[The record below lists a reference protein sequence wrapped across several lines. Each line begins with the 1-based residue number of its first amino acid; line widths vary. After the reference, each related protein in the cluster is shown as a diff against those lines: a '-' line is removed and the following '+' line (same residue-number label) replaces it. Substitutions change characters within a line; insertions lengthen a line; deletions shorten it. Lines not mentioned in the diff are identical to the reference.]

1 MLRIFP
7 IKIFLVI
14 LMLFWQLIE
23 CLNWLN
29 GYIMW
34 LLVRVSLNRY
44 VVYEIIL
51 EEALCINLISNK

>member
-23 CLNWLN
+23 CLNWRN